1 MAVLIRLRMP
11 ARLENLGRLIEPLSD
26 CAEAQGFGKEKI
38 GRIELAVEEA
48 LVNVFRYAYPESP
61 GDVEMV
67 CRSEG
72 ERFAVE
78 IIDSGIPFD
87 ATAMPVPDMT
97 EGDQEREPGGLGIFL
112 MKKMM
117 DEVQYRREKDR
128 NILTLTI
135 QKDQR

>member
-1 MAVLIRLRMP
+1 MAVLTRLRVP
-11 ARLENLGRLIEPLSD
+11 ARLENLGRLIGALSG

-38 GRIELAVEEA
+38 SKIELAAEEA
-48 LVNVFRYAYPESP
+48 LVNIFRYAYPESP

-67 CRSEG
+67 CRSEE

-87 ATAMPVPDMT
+87 AAAMPVPEVT
-97 EGDQEREPGGLGIFL
+97 EGDREREPGGLGIFL

>member
-1 MAVLIRLRMP
+1 MAVLTRLRMP
-11 ARLENLGRLIEPLSD
+11 AMLENLGRLTGALAD

-48 LVNVFRYAYPESP
+48 LVNVFRYAYPESQ
-61 GDVEMV
+61 GEVEMV

-87 ATAMPVPDMT
+87 ATAMPAPDVT
-97 EGDQEREPGGLGIFL
+97 EGVQEREPGGLGIFL

-117 DEVQYRREKDR
+117 DEVQYRREKGR
-128 NILTLTI
+128 NILTLI
-135 QKDQR
+135 VQKD